1 MKTAVVVNQPMD
13 KVFELYL
20 DKNRFKD
27 WKKDFV
33 SYEQVSGNV
42 GEVGSVT
49 KLVYKKF
56 VMIETITSKKAP
68 DEVVAEY
75 EHKHGG
81 NAMMYHNAKS
91 RFTSLGGTRT
101 LIEVDSEITKV
112 NGFVFGLIMKL
123 MAGAGRKHAQEHLDR
138 FKVLAEKVIQE

>member
-1 MKTAVVVNQPMD
+1 MKTEVVVNLPID

-20 DKNRFKD
+20 DKSRFKD
-27 WKKDFV
+27 WKRDFV
-33 SYEQVSGNV
+33 SYEQISGKA
-42 GEVGSVT
+42 GEVGCVT

-56 VMIETITSKKAP
+56 VMVETITSKNAP
-68 DEVVAEY
+68 DEVVATY

-81 NAMMYHNAKS
+81 NTMMFHTAKN

-112 NGFVFGLIMKL
+112 NWFVFGLIMKL
-123 MAGAGRKHAQEHLDR
+123 MAGAGRKHAQEQLDR
-138 FKVLAEKVIQE
+138 FKVIAEKGT

>member
-1 MKTAVVVNQPMD
+1 MKTEVVVNQPID
-13 KVFELYL
+13 KVFELYM

-33 SYEQVSGNV
+33 SYEQMSGV
-42 GEVGSVT
+42 AGEVGSVT
-49 KLVYKKF
+49 RLVYKKF
-56 VMIETITSKKAP
+56 VMIETITLKKGPEEMIAT
-68 DEVVAEY
+68 Y
-75 EHKHGG
+75 EHRHG
-81 NAMMYHNAKS
+81 NNTMMFHTAKN

-123 MAGAGRKHAQEHLDR
+123 MAGAGRKHAQEQLDR
-138 FKVLAEKVIQE
+138 FKVIAEKGM